1 MERKNQ
7 ITDLQISINPIKNL
21 FQLIPEKLNK
31 MEIEKNI
38 TGLIDCLSVL
48 WLIIN
53 QFCESKS
60 SVGFFSS
67 FVSRSGYFSGDR
79 INLF

>member
-31 MEIEKNI
+31 MEIEKNT

-53 QFCESKS
+53 
-60 SVGFFSS
+60 
-67 FVSRSGYFSGDR
+67 
-79 INLF
+79 